1 MKNSLGN
8 GEYDADSDLPSD
20 PMHIAALGS
29 DDEYDIRE
37 HNHMDD
43 LDSEYGEVEIEE
55 DTDKPS
61 LPRGYY
67 KKYVRR
73 QNFFFGISLMHI
85 VAAFIA
91 AYFLMDMSFTRSNIG
106 IFGDEVQMEGS
117 SGECC
122 NNVGIS

>member
-8 GEYDADSDLPSD
+8 GEYDADSDLPAD

-37 HNHMDD
+37 HNHMGD
-43 LDSEYGEVEIEE
+43 LDSEYGEVEIVE

-91 AYFLMDMSFTRSNIG
+91 AYFLMDMYIW
-106 IFGDEVQMEGS
+106 
-117 SGECC
+117 
-122 NNVGIS
+122 